1 MSSTDSETESIDQLY
16 ASPPEGETQS
26 SIVEQTSLLQKRVKA
41 VGSRQAVWDGDARK
55 TSGNLTK
62 ADLFLCPKT
71 GAVKSIKASQQS
83 KDVMAS
89 RKASKAVQASKPEPV
104 AARVKKIEQVLQEDE
119 ASPVPVVKHR
129 RTKSVKASPIS
140 IEDEPA
146 KKKPAAKKRASKK
159 N

>member
-1 MSSTDSETESIDQLY
+1 MSSDSESIDQLY
-16 ASPPEGETQS
+16 ESDS
-26 SIVEQTSLLQKRVKA
+26 STVVVEPTVMLQKRVKA
-41 VGSRQAVWDGDARK
+41 VGSRQQVWDGDARK

-62 ADLFLCPKT
+62 ADLFLCSRT

-89 RKASKAVQASKPEPV
+89 RKALNDSKPEPV

-119 ASPVPVVKHR
+119 PAVVIKHR

-140 IEDEPA
+140 IGDEPA
-146 KKKPAAKKRASKK
+146 KKKRASKK

>member
-1 MSSTDSETESIDQLY
+1 MSSDSETESIDQLY
-16 ASPPEGETQS
+16 ASPPEGET
-26 SIVEQTSLLQKRVKA
+26 IVEPTALLQKRVKA

-71 GAVKSIKASQQS
+71 GSVKSIKASQQS

-89 RKASKAVQASKPEPV
+89 RKASNNSKPESV
-104 AARVKKIEQVLQEDE
+104 CARVKKIEQVLQEDE
-119 ASPVPVVKHR
+119 ASPIPVVKHR
-129 RTKSVKASPIS
+129 RTKSVKIV
-140 IEDEPA
+140 ENEPA
-146 KKKPAAKKRASKK
+146 AAAKKPAGKKRASKK